1 MKELFKEFIGTG
13 EVKGFKFFQK
23 RATEKAYLYE
33 VSDEGKIH
41 YEVFQKRVNERYGN
55 ICKPTS
61 KSFGIWAWTY
71 RNYQEAINKFNE
83 LNRGE

>member
-1 MKELFKEFIGTG
+1 MKELKKEFIGEG
-13 EVKGFKFFQK
+13 EVKGFLFTQLE
-23 RATEKAYLYE
+23 ASEKAYLYK
-33 VSDEGKIH
+33 VSDGKIH

-61 KSFGIWAWTY
+61 KSFGRWAWTY

-83 LNRGE
+83 LNRGGK